1 MGTSSWLDKYKA
13 DLAAIVAKGSTTK
26 VKSPYEIANL
36 VASTPRL
43 ASEADLKDA
52 AWNTYNPFQKVLFA
66 DNTQKILDVLSRG
79 LYASASFVNEAQKQA
94 YTGEDKGDTP
104 NFWQLDKGKMF
115 GAAIEGL
122 EGQSKK
128 TFSDVNTSWESHI
141 KDPVQRERLAND
153 TWGKGVASFFE
164 DVLLDPTTFIGPG
177 TVKSG
182 IKGAKNV
189 IAPNAKLPEI
199 ARNAVREVDPVKV
212 AKEEL
217 ETTGKTIVTPG
228 VARSIGIPK
237 TKIIETDSVVAKTIE
252 DATEAANKFIAGSKA
267 KWLEGLTTTGVER
280 NPAAVRAALLA
291 QRDTL
296 TRGVESLRYSDDV
309 KSKIPSIYKE
319 TTTTRPT
326 VKSIEETVEVP
337 GREVAESAKFNT
349 VKRLILQEPERF
361 GLTITKDGI
370 KAGERTFPLSELNGM
385 VNHLLPKVTPERLAR
400 YTVKLEGRSGLVHEI
415 PAPLYL
421 KALVTGKIP
430 RGGPVGLKEFF
441 VPKGS
446 GRVPIKEYI
455 AGKSAKYSEA
465 AKPREEKVIKQ
476 LEAVLETVPDFTRL
490 TAKELAIWKKSLN
503 GILDPEDIKTLTA
516 ARSKAGFE
524 SKLEELFSKK
534 VAKDYDSLDEIIAAV
549 EKGSVS
555 KEELNRVLAL
565 HGNAKSISG
574 AQKFLNDLNIRIEK
588 LNIPTAEELISSA
601 AKGDKEAIKIL
612 EFTPVSLTNAEK
624 EVVSRIVSHV
634 VKKEFMDPKTWKY
647 KTNKGTLRTSPTLGE
662 GLGRNLKGFNKFSQ
676 YTLHS
681 QIMREVSEM
690 LKISEAARP
699 AKITREQRMAYV
711 YDRYMLLLKA
721 SEDTLMS
728 RGISPIVG
736 KGERGLPLSLH
747 DVLSAMPRNVVEH
760 RMMDRLRHIP
770 PTNWLDAAG
779 TLAYAV
785 SRNVPID
792 AAIRDKVFRAIMQDI
807 GNANTFAASVMKGIS
822 TGGKHKIMATSD
834 IERVVDKFISAAPQ
848 FAAAVERNS
857 ARASIKYGQYVEA
870 LRKEVIDGLVKDITV
885 NIGNSSEILKIVD
898 DLDSYVTQ
906 AVRTVD
912 EPVLEGAAEQ
922 VAAESITAVNNI
934 IPVAEIQSALRSERL
949 FINKDVNPGSAIIDD
964 ALKTVDELEM
974 PKEYVADMFERLQLA
989 QGVAFL
995 RNIFPHI
1002 GNKSLRPFFLAHQS
1016 AAKAV
1021 STKYAAM
1028 LGRIDKTYTK
1038 TEILEAWKNIQ
1049 DGITAVDPATR
1060 IGAAHIELSQA
1071 MSTVFNLSP
1080 NRGIITLSGLN
1091 LKHINSKMSHFGIP
1105 EKYRFTGDTFEK
1117 ALLSYKTWENV
1128 SDPLDLLSRVHT
1140 AVRSAQA
1147 DKLLADTIAREFG
1160 SISATAE
1167 RNVKLVNVDK
1177 SILGTLLQGQ
1187 YFSKEIA
1194 NQLRVLEI
1202 SIEELMK
1209 PPSMN
1214 KLARLYDSAI
1224 HSYKAG
1230 LTIYV
1235 PAHHM
1240 RNMYGDIWL
1249 ASMDG
1254 LFNPSYYKKSIEVL
1268 ASRKTNYKDFNP
1280 DVFNIGTLGDG
1291 KPVVTLKFNGK
1302 PVALTSDNLYRLAT
1316 SKGVLTD
1323 YTVIEDLA
1331 VGASDTTLMT
1341 SVSKQIEKISPFKG
1355 AVHSRV
1361 TKVAEYREHYVR
1373 MAHFIYALEQQGIL
1387 RGKTLQ
1393 EAIENAGYAA
1403 SARVRKWHPDGSD
1416 YSSFER
1422 NQLRRVILFYSWI
1435 RKAIPLVLESAFT
1448 QPGRF
1453 MIYPKAMYNMA
1464 EANGIDLQGMSDPFP
1479 TDQLFPTWMHEEAL
1493 GPQMGSTGGYFGIK
1507 QGVPGP
1513 DVLEQYFSSPLGTM
1527 GTLMSSVT
1535 PAIRLPWEIVMDQN
1549 TRTKSEIKDWPSWLL
1564 NQLPY
1569 GSRVNTMAGEP
1580 VGIPAKS
1587 NVGYEPQLDLPGGST
1602 LDKKG
1607 ITALNWLTGL
1617 GITDMSKPSYQK
1629 SAQLEMKNKK

>member
-1 MGTSSWLDKYKA
+1 MGSSSWLDKYKA

-79 LYASASFVNEAQKQA
+79 MYASASLVNEAQKQA
-94 YTGEDKGDTP
+94 YAGENKGDTP
-104 NFWQLDKGKMF
+104 NFWQLDKGKIL
-115 GAAIEGL
+115 GAAVEGL

-128 TFSDVNTSWESHI
+128 TFSDVNTTWESRI

-153 TWGKGVASFFE
+153 TWGKGVASFLE
-164 DVLLDPTTFIGPG
+164 DVALDPTTFIGPG
-177 TVKSG
+177 TVKAG
-182 IKGAKNV
+182 VKGAKNL

-199 ARNAVREVDPVKV
+199 ALNTVREVDPVKI

-217 ETTGKTIVTPG
+217 AATGKTVVTPG
-228 VARSIGIPK
+228 VAKSIGIPK
-237 TKIIETDSVVAKTIE
+237 TKIVEADSVVAKTIA
-252 DATEAANKFIAGSKA
+252 DATESANKFITGNKA
-267 KWLEGLTTTGVER
+267 KWLEGLTATGVER

-296 TRGVESLRYSDDV
+296 TRGVESLRYADDV

-319 TTTTRPT
+319 TTSTRPT
-326 VKSIEETVEVP
+326 VKSVEETIKVP
-337 GREVAESAKFNT
+337 GRKIVESAKFNT
-349 VKRLILQEPERF
+349 VKRLVLQEPERF

-370 KAGERTFPLSELNGM
+370 KAGERTFPLTEINGM
-385 VNHLLPKVTPERLAR
+385 VNHILPKITPEHLAK
-400 YTVKLEGRSGLVHEI
+400 YTVKLEGRSGVSHEI
-415 PAPLYL
+415 PASIYL
-421 KALVTGKIP
+421 KALTTGKIP
-430 RGGPVGLKEFF
+430 TGAPVGLKEFF

-446 GRVPIKEYI
+446 TKVPITEYI
-455 AGKSAKYSEA
+455 KGKKLKYSEA
-465 AKPREEKVIKQ
+465 AKPRDEKVIKQ
-476 LEAVLETVPDFTRL
+476 LEVALETVPDFSRI
-490 TAKELAIWKKSLN
+490 TAKELAIWKKSLS
-503 GILDPEDIKTLTA
+503 GVLDPEDIKILTA
-516 ARSKAGFE
+516 TRSKTSFE
-524 SKLEELFSKK
+524 TKLEELFNKK
-534 VAKDYDSLDEIIAAV
+534 VPKDYGSFDEIIAAV

-555 KEELNRVLAL
+555 KEELSRVLAL

-574 AQKFLNDLNIRIEK
+574 AQKFLNDLNARIER
-588 LNIPTAEELISSA
+588 LNIPSAEELISSA
-601 AKGDKEAIKIL
+601 AKGDKKAIETL

-647 KTNKGTLRTSPTLGE
+647 VTNKGTLRTSPTLGE

-690 LKISEAARP
+690 LKITEAASP

-747 DVLSAMPRNVVEH
+747 DVLSVMPRNIVEH

-792 AAIRDKVFRAIMQDI
+792 SVIENKVFSALMQEI
-807 GNANTFAASVMKGIS
+807 GSANTFAASVHKGIA
-822 TGGKHKIMATSD
+822 TGGKHKLMAASD
-834 IERVVDKFISAAPQ
+834 VERLVKKFISAAPQ

-870 LRKEVIDGLVKDITV
+870 LRKEVIDGLIKDISI

-949 FINKDVNPGSAIIDD
+949 FINKGVNPGSAIIDD
-964 ALKTVDELEM
+964 ALKTVDELDM

-1021 STKYAAM
+1021 STKYAMM

-1049 DGITAVDPATR
+1049 DGVTAVDPATR

-1117 ALLSYKTWENV
+1117 AIVSYRGWENV

-1160 SISATAE
+1160 AVTATAE

-1177 SILGTLLQGQ
+1177 STLGTLLQGH

-1194 NQLRVLEI
+1194 NQLRVLET

-1254 LFNPSYYKKSIEVL
+1254 LFNPAYYKKSVEVL

-1280 DVFNIGTLGDG
+1280 DVFNIGSLGSG
-1291 KPVVTLKFNGK
+1291 KPVITLRFNGK
-1302 PVALTSDNLYRLAT
+1302 PVGLTSDNLYRLAT

-1355 AVHSRV
+1355 AVHNRV

-1393 EAIENAGYAA
+1393 EAIESAGHTA

-1422 NQLRRVILFYSWI
+1422 NQLRRIILFYSWI

-1464 EANGIDLQGMSDPFP
+1464 ESNGIDLQGMSDPFP
-1479 TDQLFPTWMHEEAL
+1479 TNQLFPTWMHEEAL
-1493 GPQMGSTGGYFGIK
+1493 GPQMGSTGKYFGIK

-1587 NVGYEPQLDLPGGST
+1587 NIGYEPQLDLPGDVT